1 MIADKYPQW
10 GDDFERRVGVLKTIR
25 QQFLAFIVDEYQ
37 DTNPAHFRL
46 LARLWGSRRIN
57 QSSQPHGPWDPTI
70 CVVGDMKQSIYRFRQ
85 AEVTVMRRTVE
96 HIKRVNGIEFANTSF
111 EFRDLDFGRD
121 PRPIAGKDVF
131 RKSPKSSSEL
141 PLNRGQYNTVPL
153 NETDLEVTIEDPSL
167 IEKRRSGH
175 IDLTSNFRTAHDLLN
190 TLNQLFGDVFD
201 PRHHSLPGDYHAKA
215 QPLQPAKQ
223 DAPYGKLEWLMPMAL
238 ENMPQPENEL
248 FNQPNP
254 KSFQLEHEMIAL
266 RLQNLIQGKPCNI
279 WNSSK
284 QEYMKLEQPK
294 EIVNPSDI
302 TILIHSRT
310 HIADLINRLQA
321 RGIPV
326 ISDKQG
332 QLLEQPIVANLMSTL
347 DLVANPSSKFAA
359 ATVAKSPI
367 IGLTDK
373 ELTQLFSLIDKDRDG
388 TINQEEFGN
397 FVATT
402 LPPGTVIP
410 PAAIALGFQV
420 LDTDRTGSLSISD
433 ILGTQGEIITTAA
446 KIVSEEIKEEPIE
459 QNQISTSEEIE
470 VEEEIIQEEIVQEE
484 IVDQESSLENEHIGT
499 LDSES
504 ISSKLSEAR
513 FSSEKNR
520 IIEAMKGNPIEF
532 DVSINRVRSEGTSN
546 KPMEVEVS
554 ALDGSNYIISID
566 SSKISSLQSSLE
578 KKSGTVRI
586 SGSVLGFNM
595 ARNCVTI
602 NISQIE

>member
-1 MIADKYPQW
+1 MSSPWESQVDAMAD
-10 GDDFERRVGVLKTIR
+10 
-25 QQFLAFIVDEYQ
+25 
-37 DTNPAHFRL
+37 
-46 LARLWGSRRIN
+46 
-57 QSSQPHGPWDPTI
+57 
-70 CVVGDMKQSIYRFRQ
+70 
-85 AEVTVMRRTVE
+85 
-96 HIKRVNGIEFANTSF
+96 
-111 EFRDLDFGRD
+111 
-121 PRPIAGKDVF
+121 
-131 RKSPKSSSEL
+131 
-141 PLNRGQYNTVPL
+141 
-153 NETDLEVTIEDPSL
+153 TIEQMV
-167 IEKRRSGH
+167 RSGKGEVSDFRSTANDTISKVGSALPENIRLGLH
-175 IDLTSNFRTAHDLLN
+175 NRLNSRLDMLENEINAKIDKAANIVAEESKEALDGAMMQFIQTMK
-190 TLNQLFGDVFD
+190 
-201 PRHHSLPGDYHAKA
+201 SLPVD
-215 QPLQPAKQ
+215 
-223 DAPYGKLEWLMPMAL
+223 D
-238 ENMPQPENEL
+238 
-248 FNQPNP
+248 
-254 KSFQLEHEMIAL
+254 
-266 RLQNLIQGKPCNI
+266 
-279 WNSSK
+279 
-284 QEYMKLEQPK
+284 
-294 EIVNPSDI
+294 
-302 TILIHSRT
+302 
-310 HIADLINRLQA
+310 
-321 RGIPV
+321 
-326 ISDKQG
+326 
-332 QLLEQPIVANLMSTL
+332 
-347 DLVANPSSKFAA
+347 
-359 ATVAKSPI
+359 
-367 IGLTDK
+367 
-373 ELTQLFSLIDKDRDG
+373 LTQLFSLIDKDRDG

-446 KIVSEEIKEEPIE
+446 KIVSEEIKEEPME
-459 QNQISTSEEIE
+459 QNQISIPEEIE

-566 SSKISSLQSSLE
+566 PSKISSLQSSLE

-602 NISQIE
+602 IISQIE

>member
-1 MIADKYPQW
+1 MSSPWESQVDAMAD
-10 GDDFERRVGVLKTIR
+10 
-25 QQFLAFIVDEYQ
+25 
-37 DTNPAHFRL
+37 
-46 LARLWGSRRIN
+46 
-57 QSSQPHGPWDPTI
+57 
-70 CVVGDMKQSIYRFRQ
+70 
-85 AEVTVMRRTVE
+85 
-96 HIKRVNGIEFANTSF
+96 
-111 EFRDLDFGRD
+111 
-121 PRPIAGKDVF
+121 
-131 RKSPKSSSEL
+131 
-141 PLNRGQYNTVPL
+141 
-153 NETDLEVTIEDPSL
+153 TIEQMV
-167 IEKRRSGH
+167 RSGKGEVSDFRSTANDTISKVGSALPENIRLGLH
-175 IDLTSNFRTAHDLLN
+175 NRLNSRLDMLENEINAKIDKAANIVAEESKEALDGAMMQFIQTMK
-190 TLNQLFGDVFD
+190 
-201 PRHHSLPGDYHAKA
+201 SLPVD
-215 QPLQPAKQ
+215 
-223 DAPYGKLEWLMPMAL
+223 D
-238 ENMPQPENEL
+238 
-248 FNQPNP
+248 
-254 KSFQLEHEMIAL
+254 
-266 RLQNLIQGKPCNI
+266 
-279 WNSSK
+279 
-284 QEYMKLEQPK
+284 
-294 EIVNPSDI
+294 
-302 TILIHSRT
+302 
-310 HIADLINRLQA
+310 
-321 RGIPV
+321 
-326 ISDKQG
+326 
-332 QLLEQPIVANLMSTL
+332 
-347 DLVANPSSKFAA
+347 
-359 ATVAKSPI
+359 
-367 IGLTDK
+367 
-373 ELTQLFSLIDKDRDG
+373 LTQLFSLIDKDKDG

-446 KIVSEEIKEEPIE
+446 KIVSEEIKEEPME

-566 SSKISSLQSSLE
+566 PSKISSLQSSLE

>member
-1 MIADKYPQW
+1 MSSAWESQVDAMADTIEQMVRSGK
-10 GDDFERRVGVLKTIR
+10 GEVSDFRSTANDTINKVGSALPENIR
-25 QQFLAFIVDEYQ
+25 QGLHNRLNSRLDMLENEINAKIDKAANIVAEESKEALDGAMMQFIQ
-37 DTNPAHFRL
+37 T
-46 LARLWGSRRIN
+46 
-57 QSSQPHGPWDPTI
+57 
-70 CVVGDMKQSIYRFRQ
+70 MK
-85 AEVTVMRRTVE
+85 
-96 HIKRVNGIEFANTSF
+96 
-111 EFRDLDFGRD
+111 
-121 PRPIAGKDVF
+121 
-131 RKSPKSSSEL
+131 
-141 PLNRGQYNTVPL
+141 
-153 NETDLEVTIEDPSL
+153 
-167 IEKRRSGH
+167 
-175 IDLTSNFRTAHDLLN
+175 
-190 TLNQLFGDVFD
+190 
-201 PRHHSLPGDYHAKA
+201 SLPVD
-215 QPLQPAKQ
+215 
-223 DAPYGKLEWLMPMAL
+223 D
-238 ENMPQPENEL
+238 
-248 FNQPNP
+248 
-254 KSFQLEHEMIAL
+254 
-266 RLQNLIQGKPCNI
+266 
-279 WNSSK
+279 
-284 QEYMKLEQPK
+284 
-294 EIVNPSDI
+294 
-302 TILIHSRT
+302 
-310 HIADLINRLQA
+310 
-321 RGIPV
+321 
-326 ISDKQG
+326 
-332 QLLEQPIVANLMSTL
+332 
-347 DLVANPSSKFAA
+347 
-359 ATVAKSPI
+359 
-367 IGLTDK
+367 
-373 ELTQLFSLIDKDRDG
+373 LTQLFSLIDKDRDG

-446 KIVSEEIKEEPIE
+446 KIVSEEIKEEPME

>member
-1 MIADKYPQW
+1 MSSPWESQVDAMAD
-10 GDDFERRVGVLKTIR
+10 
-25 QQFLAFIVDEYQ
+25 
-37 DTNPAHFRL
+37 
-46 LARLWGSRRIN
+46 
-57 QSSQPHGPWDPTI
+57 
-70 CVVGDMKQSIYRFRQ
+70 
-85 AEVTVMRRTVE
+85 
-96 HIKRVNGIEFANTSF
+96 
-111 EFRDLDFGRD
+111 
-121 PRPIAGKDVF
+121 
-131 RKSPKSSSEL
+131 
-141 PLNRGQYNTVPL
+141 
-153 NETDLEVTIEDPSL
+153 TIEQMV
-167 IEKRRSGH
+167 RSGKGEVSDFRSTANDTISKVGSALPENIRLGLH
-175 IDLTSNFRTAHDLLN
+175 NRLNSRLDMLENEINAKIDKAANIVAEESKEALDGAMMQFIQTMK
-190 TLNQLFGDVFD
+190 
-201 PRHHSLPGDYHAKA
+201 SLPVD
-215 QPLQPAKQ
+215 
-223 DAPYGKLEWLMPMAL
+223 D
-238 ENMPQPENEL
+238 
-248 FNQPNP
+248 
-254 KSFQLEHEMIAL
+254 
-266 RLQNLIQGKPCNI
+266 
-279 WNSSK
+279 
-284 QEYMKLEQPK
+284 
-294 EIVNPSDI
+294 
-302 TILIHSRT
+302 
-310 HIADLINRLQA
+310 
-321 RGIPV
+321 
-326 ISDKQG
+326 
-332 QLLEQPIVANLMSTL
+332 
-347 DLVANPSSKFAA
+347 
-359 ATVAKSPI
+359 
-367 IGLTDK
+367 
-373 ELTQLFSLIDKDRDG
+373 LTQLFSLIDKDKDG

-433 ILGTQGEIITTAA
+433 ILGTQGEVITTAA
-446 KIVSEEIKEEPIE
+446 KIVSEEIKEEPME
-459 QNQISTSEEIE
+459 QNQISISEEIE

-566 SSKISSLQSSLE
+566 PSKISSLQSSLE

>member
-1 MIADKYPQW
+1 MSSPWESQVDAMAD
-10 GDDFERRVGVLKTIR
+10 
-25 QQFLAFIVDEYQ
+25 
-37 DTNPAHFRL
+37 
-46 LARLWGSRRIN
+46 
-57 QSSQPHGPWDPTI
+57 
-70 CVVGDMKQSIYRFRQ
+70 
-85 AEVTVMRRTVE
+85 
-96 HIKRVNGIEFANTSF
+96 
-111 EFRDLDFGRD
+111 
-121 PRPIAGKDVF
+121 
-131 RKSPKSSSEL
+131 
-141 PLNRGQYNTVPL
+141 
-153 NETDLEVTIEDPSL
+153 TIEQMV
-167 IEKRRSGH
+167 RSGKGEVSDFRSTANDTISKVGSALPENIRLGLH
-175 IDLTSNFRTAHDLLN
+175 NRLNSRLDMLENEINAKIDKAANIVAEESKEALDGAMMQFIQTMK
-190 TLNQLFGDVFD
+190 
-201 PRHHSLPGDYHAKA
+201 SLPVD
-215 QPLQPAKQ
+215 
-223 DAPYGKLEWLMPMAL
+223 D
-238 ENMPQPENEL
+238 
-248 FNQPNP
+248 
-254 KSFQLEHEMIAL
+254 
-266 RLQNLIQGKPCNI
+266 
-279 WNSSK
+279 
-284 QEYMKLEQPK
+284 
-294 EIVNPSDI
+294 
-302 TILIHSRT
+302 
-310 HIADLINRLQA
+310 
-321 RGIPV
+321 
-326 ISDKQG
+326 
-332 QLLEQPIVANLMSTL
+332 
-347 DLVANPSSKFAA
+347 
-359 ATVAKSPI
+359 
-367 IGLTDK
+367 
-373 ELTQLFSLIDKDRDG
+373 LTQLFSLIDKDRDG

-446 KIVSEEIKEEPIE
+446 KIVSEEIKEEPME

-566 SSKISSLQSSLE
+566 PSKISSLQSSLE

>member
-1 MIADKYPQW
+1 MSSPWESQVDAMAD
-10 GDDFERRVGVLKTIR
+10 
-25 QQFLAFIVDEYQ
+25 
-37 DTNPAHFRL
+37 
-46 LARLWGSRRIN
+46 
-57 QSSQPHGPWDPTI
+57 
-70 CVVGDMKQSIYRFRQ
+70 
-85 AEVTVMRRTVE
+85 
-96 HIKRVNGIEFANTSF
+96 
-111 EFRDLDFGRD
+111 
-121 PRPIAGKDVF
+121 
-131 RKSPKSSSEL
+131 
-141 PLNRGQYNTVPL
+141 
-153 NETDLEVTIEDPSL
+153 TIEQMV
-167 IEKRRSGH
+167 RSGKGEVSDFRSTANDTISKVGSALPENIRLGLH
-175 IDLTSNFRTAHDLLN
+175 NRLNSRLDMLENEINDKIDKAANIVAEESKEALDGAMMQFIQTMK
-190 TLNQLFGDVFD
+190 
-201 PRHHSLPGDYHAKA
+201 SLPVD
-215 QPLQPAKQ
+215 
-223 DAPYGKLEWLMPMAL
+223 D
-238 ENMPQPENEL
+238 
-248 FNQPNP
+248 
-254 KSFQLEHEMIAL
+254 
-266 RLQNLIQGKPCNI
+266 
-279 WNSSK
+279 
-284 QEYMKLEQPK
+284 
-294 EIVNPSDI
+294 
-302 TILIHSRT
+302 
-310 HIADLINRLQA
+310 
-321 RGIPV
+321 
-326 ISDKQG
+326 
-332 QLLEQPIVANLMSTL
+332 
-347 DLVANPSSKFAA
+347 
-359 ATVAKSPI
+359 
-367 IGLTDK
+367 
-373 ELTQLFSLIDKDRDG
+373 LTQLFSLIDKDRDG

-446 KIVSEEIKEEPIE
+446 KIVSEEIKEEPME

-566 SSKISSLQSSLE
+566 PSKISSLQSSLE